1 MGEES
6 GMSNPLAH
14 LCVMRAFQSGSAMS
28 IGRKRRS
35 TGRVTLADV
44 AQLAGV
50 GTMTVSR
57 ALRTP
62 EQVSDKLREKIEA
75 AVSELG
81 YLPNLAASSLASA
94 SSYTIAMVVPSFS
107 ESGCA
112 DMFAGL
118 QRILQ
123 PAGYQIMLAESQ
135 HHIERE
141 ETLLETLLSYNLAAA
156 VLLSVEHSENTRQAL
171 TTANIPVVEIG
182 AIRTDPIDINI
193 GIDYVAAMY
202 QLTQTV
208 INSGYQN
215 VGLMCANQEQWIF
228 QQHLQGWHKALLHHH
243 MSPHR
248 VINAA
253 QPASF
258 STGAQ
263 QLPEFLL
270 AWPELDALVCA
281 SDELACGALY
291 ECQRRRIKVPDQLAI
306 VGFGN
311 SEFSQVC
318 QPPLTTMTVPHKEI
332 GIQAGKALLAR
343 LNGQEWQLEGSIP
356 STLYRR
362 SSC

>member
-1 MGEES
+1 
-6 GMSNPLAH
+6 
-14 LCVMRAFQSGSAMS
+14 MS
-28 IGRKRRS
+28 IGKKRRS
-35 TGRVTLADV
+35 TGKVTLADV

-75 AVSELG
+75 AINELG

-94 SSYTIAMVVPSFS
+94 SSYTVAMVVPSLS
-107 ESGCA
+107 EFGCA
-112 DMFAGL
+112 GMFAGL
-118 QRILQ
+118 QHVLQ

-135 HHIERE
+135 HHLERE
-141 ETLLETLLSYNLAAA
+141 EKLLETLLSYNLAAA
-156 VLLSVEHSENTRQAL
+156 VLLSVEHSQNTRNAL
-171 TTANIPVVEIG
+171 KIANIPVVEIG
-182 AIRTDPIDINI
+182 AIRADPIDMNI

-208 INSGYQN
+208 IASGYQN
-215 VGLMCANQEQWIF
+215 VGLLCANQEQWIF
-228 QQHLQGWHKALLHHH
+228 QQHLQGWHKALLHNH

-258 STGAQ
+258 SIGAQ

-281 SDELACGALY
+281 ADELACGALY
-291 ECQRRRIKVPDQLAI
+291 ECQRRHIKVPDQLAI

-311 SEFSQVC
+311 SDASRVC

-343 LNGQEWQLEGSIP
+343 LNDEAWQQEGSLP
-356 STLYRR
+356 STLCRR